1 MEADIKWLD
10 DPEVFRVMQ
19 LPAHSDHIVYANEKE
34 VEKKSSSLYQ
44 KLDGTWDFCYSPNA
58 AERPVKFYEEGFDLS
73 RFGKI
78 QVPGHIE
85 IQGFDKIQYINTMY
99 PWEGTIYR
107 RPAYAMGEDCKEE
120 GSFSEASYNPVGSYR
135 CTFDLQKALCGKRVC
150 ICFEGVEEAM
160 YVWLNGHFVG
170 YAEDSF
176 TPSEFNLT
184 PYIREKGN
192 VLAVEVHKRSTAAY
206 LEDQDFFRFFGIF
219 RSVELYAKPELHVE
233 DLWIKPT
240 YDEKTGKG
248 ALTVQTRISMENPVE
263 DNAGV
268 GEVTAVFRDAEGKI
282 LFEKGKKLNGDQEQT
297 ILFEEQELSVNA
309 WDCDHPYLYT
319 LQLGVFDGKGQLL
332 EVVPYQVG
340 FRNICIEDKI
350 IKLNGKRLVIKGVN
364 RHDSNPQTG
373 YAVDRAHILRDLTL
387 MKQNN
392 INAVRTSHYPNRT
405 EWYDLCDEYGLY
417 VIDETNL
424 ETHGTWQRP
433 DGAES
438 ALPGDRPE
446 WLGAVLDRANSMLQ
460 RDKNH
465 ASVLIWSCG
474 NESFGGR
481 DIYEMSRFFRE
492 TDPTRLVH
500 YEGVFHDRRYPDT
513 SDMESQMYTPAADVA
528 AFLEKHP
535 EKPFIMCEYMH
546 AMGNSC
552 GAMDRYTRMTDVIP
566 QYQGGFIWD
575 WVDQGIET
583 DNCLGERCLACGGD
597 FGDRPSD
604 FEFVGNGL
612 LFADRTPT
620 PKLAQAKGCYQD
632 FDILPDE
639 TGVTV
644 KNKSLFTDT
653 ADYVLL
659 VELTKNGAR
668 VKSGEC
674 SLQAV
679 PGETARAELPF
690 AVPQAPGEYTV
701 DASLCLRENARWA
714 AKGHCVAFGQ
724 WHISRKAP
732 EKPCTLPVTLVEG
745 DCNIGVHGRDFSLL
759 FTKNAQGSVISYR
772 WKGRELLQRPI
783 ALNFWRAPTD
793 NDTAAGMELAHLP
806 FKTAG
811 LYAKLRRAKAETDGT
826 SVRIHAK
833 YALPGG
839 ARANVTYTITGDG
852 KVEAALKWKGKA
864 VESVPEFGL
873 MLTLPA
879 EYRNVAYYGMGPGET
894 YSDFTSGAHMGLFG
908 FDAHTAL
915 QPYFNPQESG
925 ARTGVQAA
933 AVTDAAGF
941 GLCLAGNGFMLSAL
955 PYTPHEVEN
964 ARRQYELPPK
974 VKTVVRCAKG
984 QLGVAGD
991 NTWGAGPHAEYHVAL
1006 EKGETFRFTFG
1017 GMGGNG

>member
-1 MEADIKWLD
+1 MNRYGKRCVLYPRVSTEMQVDGYSLEGQKNMLTRFADREEMIVVDTYEDAGKSGKSIEGRPAFQKMLRDIEDGLD
-10 DPEVFRVMQ
+10 IDYI
-19 LPAHSDHIVYANEKE
+19 LVYK
-34 VEKKSSSLYQ
+34 
-44 KLDGTWDFCYSPNA
+44 
-58 AERPVKFYEEGFDLS
+58 LS
-73 RFGKI
+73 RFGRNAADILNSLELVQSYGVNLICIEEGIDSSQTSGKLLISVLSAVAEIERENIIEQTMNGRREKARQGGWNGGFAPYGYTLEDNKLMIEETEAVAIRKI
-78 QVPGHIE
+78 FELYTSSEIGLGGIANQLNLQGIRKIPRQNGTLEDWTGHFIKLILDNPVYCGKIAYGRRTKEKVKGTKNDYQMKRNDDYILTEGQHKGIVSEEVWEKAHAKRLRTGVKQPSKIGRDRVHLLSGLLKCPVCGSPMYTNKHAWTNKDGTYKEIYYYVCSRNRMVRGKHCEYKAMLKKTDIEPMVIEAIREIVRNEEYAQAIKKRIGVQIDTKAVDKELEGYQAKLKEVDLNKTRLEREIDSLPADAKYRERKLHDMTLRLDSLYDVIVELEEKIEDARFRRDAIKQQAITLENIYKIMVNFDCVYNIINDEEKRNVVTALIKEIE
-85 IQGFDKIQYINTMY
+85 IYRNDESEY
-99 PWEGTIYR
+99 PLKRIGLN
-107 RPAYAMGEDCKEE
+107 
-120 GSFSEASYNPVGSYR
+120 FPVFKDG
-135 CTFDLQKALCGKRVC
+135 
-150 ICFEGVEEAM
+150 
-160 YVWLNGHFVG
+160 
-170 YAEDSF
+170 
-176 TPSEFNLT
+176 
-184 PYIREKGN
+184 
-192 VLAVEVHKRSTAAY
+192 
-206 LEDQDFFRFFGIF
+206 
-219 RSVELYAKPELHVE
+219 
-233 DLWIKPT
+233 
-240 YDEKTGKG
+240 
-248 ALTVQTRISMENPVE
+248 
-263 DNAGV
+263 
-268 GEVTAVFRDAEGKI
+268 GEVTELLWD
-282 LFEKGKKLNGDQEQT
+282 KGNT
-297 ILFEEQELSVNA
+297 V
-309 WDCDHPYLYT
+309 
-319 LQLGVFDGKGQLL
+319 
-332 EVVPYQVG
+332 
-340 FRNICIEDKI
+340 
-350 IKLNGKRLVIKGVN
+350 
-364 RHDSNPQTG
+364 
-373 YAVDRAHILRDLTL
+373 
-387 MKQNN
+387 
-392 INAVRTSHYPNRT
+392 
-405 EWYDLCDEYGLY
+405 
-417 VIDETNL
+417 
-424 ETHGTWQRP
+424 
-433 DGAES
+433 
-438 ALPGDRPE
+438 
-446 WLGAVLDRANSMLQ
+446 
-460 RDKNH
+460 
-465 ASVLIWSCG
+465 
-474 NESFGGR
+474 
-481 DIYEMSRFFRE
+481 
-492 TDPTRLVH
+492 
-500 YEGVFHDRRYPDT
+500 
-513 SDMESQMYTPAADVA
+513 
-528 AFLEKHP
+528 
-535 EKPFIMCEYMH
+535 
-546 AMGNSC
+546 
-552 GAMDRYTRMTDVIP
+552 
-566 QYQGGFIWD
+566 
-575 WVDQGIET
+575 
-583 DNCLGERCLACGGD
+583 
-597 FGDRPSD
+597 
-604 FEFVGNGL
+604 
-612 LFADRTPT
+612 
-620 PKLAQAKGCYQD
+620 
-632 FDILPDE
+632 E

-668 VKSGEC
+668 VKSSEC